1 MLLAIMSYFSVQLGR
16 NTWEITYKCCKLF
29 SMMTCYVR
37 NVQSNKILKEIKKEQ
52 RDSVETM
59 DQLYLKDNPTE
70 ISGIALGIYL
80 AQWLQKW
87 C

>member
-1 MLLAIMSYFSVQLGR
+1 
-16 NTWEITYKCCKLF
+16 
-29 SMMTCYVR
+29 MMTCYVR

-59 DQLYLKDNPTE
+59 DQIYLKDNPTE
-70 ISGIALGIYL
+70 ISGIELRIYL